1 MLLFQDGSIHAL
13 LPGTPDEQYLIITLD
28 DARGHITS
36 IFLTEQEGTLNI
48 TTNAWNDGWNQTS
61 TSDQNVAVIVA

>member
-13 LPGTPDEQYLIITLD
+13 LPSTPDEQDLIVTLD

-48 TTNAWNDGWNQTS
+48 TANAWNDGWN
-61 TSDQNVAVIVA
+61 